1 MIAFLRRTHSI
12 GLTVASLIGIL
23 ILVWLGTWQI
33 QRLGWKEG
41 LLAERVAAIAQP
53 PVALP
58 AIDAGLS
65 GLDFRRVVVQGTFLH
80 EAEKRVTGQYLPQT
94 AQPDKLGEHVVTPIK
109 LADGSVLLVNRGWA
123 PVQGEIRRPEGGVEL
138 IGVLRPEP
146 EIGWMQPPNDPA
158 KNTWFRVNIAEMSVG
173 LPGPVRPYY
182 LEALADDQAQAPIGG
197 QTRVALPNNHLQYAL
212 TWYSLALVL
221 IGVYGAVLRGKARD
235 SATRNRTP

>member
-1 MIAFLRRTHSI
+1 MIAYLRRTQSI
-12 GLTVASLIGIL
+12 GLTIASAIGVL
-23 ILVWLGTWQI
+23 ILLWLGTWQI

-80 EAEKRVTGQYLPQT
+80 GAEKRVTGQYLPQT

-109 LADGSVLLVNRGWA
+109 LADGSLLLVNRGWA
-123 PVQGEIRRPEGGVEL
+123 PVQGEIRRSEGGVEL
-138 IGVLRPEP
+138 VGVLRPEP

-158 KNTWFRVNIAEMSVG
+158 KNTWFRINIAEMSVG
-173 LPGPVRPYY
+173 LTGPVRPYY
-182 LEALADDQAQAPIGG
+182 LEALADDQTQAPIGG

-212 TWYSLALVL
+212 TWYSLAFVL

-235 SATRNRTP
+235 AATKNRAP